1 MFRKLA
7 LSVALSLWLLPAL
20 CWAGK
25 PDYYVMNSLRVHATG
40 KTFQR
45 YECRA
50 VSKGALLYFKT
61 VSDKVYVKTAKGD
74 AWTAATPKDVKKLVA
89 AMKKLNPTQNRT
101 DLINY
106 LQAQVLSPNNI

>member
-1 MFRKLA
+1 MPRKLV
-7 LSVALSLWLLPAL
+7 LSAALSLFLLPAL

-25 PDYYVMNSLRVHATG
+25 PDYYVMNSLRVNATG

-74 AWTAATPKDVKKLVA
+74 AWAPATTKDVRKLVA
-89 AMKKLNPTQNRT
+89 AVKKLNPTENRNG
-101 DLINY
+101 LIHY
-106 LQAQVLSPNNI
+106 LQTQVLGSNGI